1 MRTLSP
7 KALLAALNPSPVF
20 EVVGTFAERLAL
32 KSDEAWP
39 SEIDG
44 PHNFAMSNCIGQM
57 TSCFDEDRASR
68 SQTSESSSWQ
78 V

>member
-32 KSDEAWP
+32 KGDEAWP

-44 PHNFAMSNCIGQM
+44 PHNFAMSNCI
-57 TSCFDEDRASR
+57 DK
-68 SQTSESSSWQ
+68 
-78 V
+78 